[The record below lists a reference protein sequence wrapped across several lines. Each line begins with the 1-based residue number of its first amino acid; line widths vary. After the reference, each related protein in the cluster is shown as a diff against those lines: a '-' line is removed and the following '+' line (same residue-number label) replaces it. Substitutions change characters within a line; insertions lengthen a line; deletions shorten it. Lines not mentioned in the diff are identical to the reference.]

1 MGRIVGLLQAPN
13 ENEFILGALGR
24 RPSTWR
30 DDAEPSDVR
39 AYVALRVPAQRGA
52 SAFVRI
58 AAQANK
64 SRAVLPRNWYQL
76 FRESTDETEGRGARR
91 SAGRRRRAG

>member
-64 SRAVLPRNWYQL
+64 SPPIIARKLVSTFQ
-76 FRESTDETEGRGARR
+76 REHR
-91 SAGRRRRAG
+91 